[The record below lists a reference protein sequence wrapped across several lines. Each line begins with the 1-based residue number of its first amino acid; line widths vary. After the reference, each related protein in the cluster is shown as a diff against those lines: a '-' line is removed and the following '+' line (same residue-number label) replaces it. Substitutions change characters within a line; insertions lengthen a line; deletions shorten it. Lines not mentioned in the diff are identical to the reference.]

1 MAATS
6 QDSSISGQ
14 VKSIAAA
21 AIQSINQLTSLIEK
35 NPSTASGTSTTPVTS
50 NAERLE
56 FVRSTQRFIT
66 TTGPPEAPLA
76 VLNQPAVLQDQ
87 QTNALTEL
95 RSRFPTVSSRGR
107 GTSRDLISWRSKNAN
122 KSRGS
127 SSSDPY
133 SRNRNP
139 RRAGR
144 PSTNDLVAKDVV
156 ILDAGKDKIPTKPEK
171 VELERNGRIVSGV
184 DIDRRWDANI
194 LQQQLSTLLAG
205 ELEGMGFEIVKNC
218 SGTLVKPNIRAGK
231 EIDAKLLL
239 KSIAP
244 GGYVYI
250 RLLEELLPMGLCDPF
265 DEQYE
270 IPFDSTMFSTETDAN
285 DDNLIA
291 TIDLTQPNLNPSS
304 LSSSN
309 AVRDVTDNN
318 RGTST
323 VTSAENPLPEVKC
336 PFDIK
341 SVINGAK
348 EQNLSNP
355 VEVLR
360 FIQQQVVSGRALDV
374 ASIEE
379 TLEGETN
386 YITVDRD
393 RIIESTFSELEYVD
407 NFNITF
413 KVDFM
418 GEESVDLGG
427 PRKEWIRL
435 INHAIKL
442 KYFDHG
448 LRPLLSPDY
457 YFVGV
462 MIAVAMLQNGQLP
475 VFLSEEILEKILSS
489 RNSSDP
495 CIYQIQRGL
504 EMLGMLSA
512 LMQLPTLVYLL
523 RPGAQQKVNVP
534 KLLQLLKPKFSE
546 EGSNALKQEK
556 ETYQMFVRYVRE
568 VAASRRVC
576 GQVTLD
582 LSHILQFTTG
592 AAEEPALGFVLPPS
606 LKFILPKEMA
616 VSSPEDGQASV
627 AASFLPFAHT
637 CSNILE
643 LPSATSKYSLP
654 SMEKLF
660 ELYDVAFCQS
670 YFGKQ

>member
-6 QDSSISGQ
+6 QDSDSSISGQ

-21 AIQSINQLTSLIEK
+21 AIQSINQLTSLIE
-35 NPSTASGTSTTPVTS
+35 NRPSTASGTSTTPVTS
-50 NAERLE
+50 NAERPE

-95 RSRFPTVSSRGR
+95 RNRFPTVSSRGR
-107 GTSRDLISWRSKNAN
+107 GTSRDRIL
-122 KSRGS
+122 RGS
-127 SSSDPY
+127 SSSVPY
-133 SRNRNP
+133 STNRNP

-144 PSTNDLVAKDVV
+144 PSTNNLVLKDVV

-205 ELEGMGFEIVKNC
+205 ELEGMEFEIVKN
-218 SGTLVKPNIRAGK
+218 S
-231 EIDAKLLL
+231 
-239 KSIAP
+239 
-244 GGYVYI
+244 
-250 RLLEELLPMGLCDPF
+250 
-265 DEQYE
+265 
-270 IPFDSTMFSTETDAN
+270 
-285 DDNLIA
+285 
-291 TIDLTQPNLNPSS
+291 
-304 LSSSN
+304 
-309 AVRDVTDNN
+309 VRDVTDND

-323 VTSAENPLPEVKC
+323 VPSTEDPLPEVEC

-341 SVINGAK
+341 SIINGAK
-348 EQNLSNP
+348 EQNLLNP

-393 RIIESTFSELEYVD
+393 RIIESTFSELEYVN

-435 INHAIKL
+435 VNHAIKQ
-442 KYFDHG
+442 KYFDNG

-475 VFLSEEILEKILSS
+475 VFLSEEILDKILSS

-495 CIYQIQRGL
+495 CIYQIQCGL

-512 LMQLPTLVYLL
+512 LTQLPTLVYLL

-556 ETYQMFVRYVRE
+556 EAYQIFVRYVRE

-582 LSHILQFTTG
+582 LSHILQFATG
-592 AAEEPALGFVLPPS
+592 AAVEPVLGFVLTPS

-643 LPSATSKYSLP
+643 LPRATSNYSLP

-660 ELYDVAFCQS
+660 DLYDVAFCQS